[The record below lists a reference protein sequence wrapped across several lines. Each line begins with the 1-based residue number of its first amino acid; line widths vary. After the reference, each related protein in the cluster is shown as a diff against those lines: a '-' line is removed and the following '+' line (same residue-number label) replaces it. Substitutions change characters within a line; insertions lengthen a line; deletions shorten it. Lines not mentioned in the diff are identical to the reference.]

1 MVNRLLTA
9 EQVKQYLN
17 ITDFRHLSKDKL
29 IEFVS
34 AIPEMDKDVAIRI
47 IEQFPEFTRC
57 AMSLVSHYETMCE
70 SILRENGDSVRYVM
84 EGYKQT
90 LNTLGGLALDE
101 KLDPADRR
109 YFAEKMVNVADN
121 MASFDT
127 KNKGLLAGM
136 TKYITWFIGSA
147 LLLGAVALGIKIKS
161 TKIPKR

>member
-1 MVNRLLTA
+1 MVKRLLTA
-9 EQVKQYLN
+9 DQVTQYLN

-57 AMSLVSHYETMCE
+57 ATSLVGHYETMCE
-70 SILRENGDSVRYVM
+70 SIIRENGDSVGYVM

-90 LNTLGGLALDE
+90 LNTLGDLARDE

-109 YFAEKMVNVADN
+109 YFAEKMVDVADK

-127 KNKGLLAGM
+127 NNKGFLAGM
-136 TKYITWFIGSA
+136 TKYITWFVGGA
-147 LLLGAVALGIKIKS
+147 LLLGAAALGIKIKG
-161 TKIPKR
+161 TKVPKL